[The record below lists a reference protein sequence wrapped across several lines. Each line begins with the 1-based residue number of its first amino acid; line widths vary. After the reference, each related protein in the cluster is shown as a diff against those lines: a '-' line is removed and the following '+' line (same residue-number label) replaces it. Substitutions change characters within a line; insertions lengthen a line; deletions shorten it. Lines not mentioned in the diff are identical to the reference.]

1 MIRRPP
7 RSTLFPYTTLFRSV
21 PAETLGVGPRTSL
34 CGDPRAVAG
43 ERGVSG
49 KKLLEVPGYTF
60 RLLVT
65 NSAAAPEEIWRD
77 YNHRADVE
85 KRIAELKYDLAA
97 DDFCLQEFF
106 ATEAAFCAVL
116 LLFNLLSELQ
126 RALGWEVYRQPA
138 TLRVQVFLCG
148 AVLGRA
154 GRRVVLHLSSAWGG
168 LTQRIPLLDKIV
180 EYDLSTSP
188 KLAWELPT

>member
-1 MIRRPP
+1 K
-7 RSTLFPYTTLFRSV
+7 
-21 PAETLGVGPRTSL
+21 
-34 CGDPRAVAG
+34 VAG
-43 ERGVSG
+43 GEVQQGLWEWDRERRLVVIRERLREKEGSVG

-60 RLLVT
+60 RRVVT
-65 NSAAAPEEIWRD
+65 NSAAALEEIWRD

-106 ATEAAFCAVL
+106 VTEAAFCAVL

-126 RALGWEVYRQPA
+126 RALGWEVYRQPV
-138 TLRVQVFLCG
+138 TLSVQVFLCG

-168 LTQRIPLLDKIV
+168 LTQG
-180 EYDLSTSP
+180 
-188 KLAWELPT
+188 